1 MINNNHN
8 KSGTAYNRAYS
19 GFIPSVIYFQSCLS
33 LSQICFQQTSHI
45 FGTLTK

>member
-8 KSGTAYNRAYS
+8 KSGTTYNRAYS
-19 GFIPSVIYFQSCLS
+19 SFIPSVFISNLAITFPNL
-33 LSQICFQQTSHI
+33 FQQTSHI